1 MTSFEVST
9 TNQCCNVYVVV
20 FLFPHLR
27 SVTGTQLHIG
37 GSNTHTHTHT
47 LRTTTAMHPC
57 PNTLTPTFL
66 RLSLGFLHQTAHQ
79 VYFLH
84 CGISPLLLSHKS
96 SALPLKGK
104 MTTSSHYNPTRSP
117 FLFHPLC
124 MPPIS
129 LHFLHYPSNKTLFYA
144 LLFASFRFP
153 ALSSSL
159 LQLSFTSL

>member
-1 MTSFEVST
+1 MCMLWYFFSLIWGPWPVHNCTLEG
-9 TNQCCNVYVVV
+9 
-20 FLFPHLR
+20 L
-27 SVTGTQLHIG
+27 I
-37 GSNTHTHTHT
+37 HTHTHT

-159 LQLSFTSL
+159 LQLSFTSLWRQFIH